1 VRGFKAIEA
10 RPTCEMDRQRHPQG
24 IHALSQPVDIG
35 GSVRDSRRMREKLRV
50 KLLAILGG
58 ANKPRSEAP
67 Y

>member
-24 IHALSQPVDIG
+24 IHPLSLPVDIG
-35 GSVRDSRRMREKLRV
+35 GSARDSRRMREKSRV

-58 ANKPRSEAP
+58 ENKPRFPAP